1 MDVFEEIWKTGIYDM
16 ESPAA
21 GAVRQ
26 ELGRSAQL
34 CWEIN
39 GTDPLYHGE
48 INDLIRELL
57 PEFPE
62 GSVMVPPF
70 HIDMGRFMY
79 VGKKCYINYGLS
91 VMSLG
96 GVIIKDNVMIGPNVT
111 ILTVNHDPK
120 KLTIIHPSPVI
131 IQSNAWIGANV
142 SILPG
147 VTIGEGAVIGT
158 GSIVTR
164 DVPAHAIAVGNPA
177 KVVKYVG

>member
-16 ESPAA
+16 EGPAA
-21 GAVRQ
+21 PAVRK
-26 ELGRSAQL
+26 EIGRSTHL

-62 GSVMVPPF
+62 GAKMIPPF

-91 VMSLG
+91 VMALG
-96 GVIIKDNVMIGPNVT
+96 GIIIKDNVMIGPNVT

-120 KLTIIHPSPVI
+120 KLTLIHTAPVI
-131 IQSNAWIGANV
+131 IKEKAWIGANV

-147 VTIGEGAVIGT
+147 VTIGKGAVIGT
-158 GSIVTR
+158 GSIVNR
-164 DVPAHAIAVGNPA
+164 DIPDYAIAVGNPA
-177 KVVKYVG
+177 KVVKYMK

>member
-16 ESPAA
+16 EGPAA
-21 GAVRQ
+21 PAVRK
-26 ELGRSAQL
+26 EIGRSTHL

-62 GSVMVPPF
+62 GSRMIPPF

-79 VGKKCYINYGLS
+79 VGKNCYINYGLS
-91 VMSLG
+91 VMALG
-96 GVIIKDNVMIGPNVT
+96 GIIIKDNVMIGPNVT

-120 KLTIIHPSPVI
+120 KLTLIHPAPVI
-131 IQSNAWIGANV
+131 IHKNAWIGANV

-158 GSIVTR
+158 GSIVNH
-164 DVPAHAIAVGNPA
+164 DVPAHTMAAGCPA
-177 KVVKYVG
+177 KVIKKIE